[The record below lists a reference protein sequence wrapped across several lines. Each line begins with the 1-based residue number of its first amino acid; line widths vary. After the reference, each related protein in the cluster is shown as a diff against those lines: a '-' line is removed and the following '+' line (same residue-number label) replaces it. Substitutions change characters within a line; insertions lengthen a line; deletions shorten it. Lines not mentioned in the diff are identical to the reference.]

1 MRRGWLLLFLWLG
14 VAQAATVSPALYRG
28 LQQVEKLQQQ
38 GDYAA
43 SLERLR
49 KLQRRA
55 GNGLERALVRTY
67 LAYAQLGL
75 NHLDKA
81 ADAARGALESP
92 GLPENLRPQLM
103 LLLGQI
109 ELQRG
114 RFRQA
119 AGWLEK
125 ALAALEK
132 PDPQVLYLAAY
143 ARYRL
148 KNYARAVGHLRRALK
163 LRDPA
168 PEDWYRL
175 LLACYLE
182 SRRYRETETTLKAL
196 LQRHPG
202 DTALWRQLTA
212 LYLTENQTHRALAA
226 LVLAWH
232 AGDLKRETLM
242 EIVQLHAHLGIPEKA
257 ARLLRQWREE
267 KRLPDDLK
275 TLSLEAQLWLAA
287 RERDHAAEV
296 YATLARR
303 YGRGEDWLALARI
316 ELERERW
323 PAALAAAEHALK
335 AGAKP
340 PAEAH
345 LLAGIAALRAG
356 RQSLALKHLHAAC
369 RRRKLAQQAHYWL
382 RCARREMRCP

>member
-1 MRRGWLLLFLWLG
+1 MKRVWLLLFLWLG
-14 VAQAATVSPALYRG
+14 AAQAATVSPTLYRG

-49 KLQRRA
+49 KLERQA
-55 GNGLERALVRTY
+55 GNGLERALVQTY
-67 LAYAQLGL
+67 LAYAELGL

-81 ADAARGALESP
+81 AAAARRALESP
-92 GLPENLRPQLM
+92 DLPGDLRPQLM

-109 ELQRG
+109 ELQRR

-119 AGWLEK
+119 AAWLEK
-125 ALAALEK
+125 ALTAMEK

-143 ARYRL
+143 ARYRV
-148 KNYARAVGHLRRALK
+148 KNYSSAIGHLRRALK
-163 LRDPA
+163 LRAQA

-182 SRRYRETETTLKAL
+182 SKRYREAETALKAL

-212 LYLTENQTHRALAA
+212 LYLTENQIHRALAA

-232 AGDLKRETLM
+232 AGDLKRQTLM

-287 RERDHAAEV
+287 RERDRAATV
-296 YATLARR
+296 YATLAQR

-323 PAALAAAEHALK
+323 PAALTAAEHALQ
-335 AGAKP
+335 AGVN

-356 RQSLALKHLHAAC
+356 RHSLAVRHLRAAS
-369 RRRKLAQQAHYWL
+369 RHRKLARQARYWL
-382 RCARREMRCP
+382 RCARRERRCP